1 MSFNINHIARLAH
14 LELKEEERKKLTDS
28 MDNILHFVETI
39 ARIDV
44 ENQEPII
51 RSISAPLSM
60 RQDIPQDGLTPEE
73 IKRNAPE
80 FDDNYIIVPQI
91 IKK

>member
-14 LELKEEERKKLTDS
+14 LDLKEEERKKLTDS

-44 ENQEPII
+44 ENQEPIT
-51 RSISAPLSM
+51 RSISAPLFV
-60 RQDIPQDGLTPEE
+60 REDIPQAGLTAEE
-73 IKRNAPE
+73 IKQNTLE
-80 FDDNYIIVPQI
+80 FDNNYIIVPQV

>member
-14 LELKEEERKKLTDS
+14 LDLKEEERKKLTDS

-39 ARIDV
+39 ARLDV

-51 RSISAPLSM
+51 RSISAPLSV
-60 RQDIPQDGLTPEE
+60 REDIPQAGLTAEE
-73 IKRNAPE
+73 IKQNTLE
-80 FDDNYIIVPQI
+80 FDNNYIIVPQV